1 MSLINRII
9 LVCFFL
15 PISFQSISQTEIRK
29 GDTIRC
35 QYGPPSQKLTLP
47 KVYLGEQIVNIP
59 SSIASGRAEGFT
71 SQFEVKF
78 IGFPVEA
85 QAAVQ
90 EAINIWAKTL
100 KSDVKIRI
108 FANWT
113 VLQSSGTL
121 AFVVP
126 TEVRNFSKNPNP
138 DLWYPMTL
146 AEKIAGVDINS
157 TSEADIVATFNAGRT
172 DWYFGTDGQAGTK
185 FDLVT
190 IALHEIGHGLGFSGT
205 FRESGGSGFF
215 GTTDGNPK
223 IYDSFLYNGSDQS
236 LLSQS
241 LFPNSSSQLA
251 AQLTGNSIVFK
262 SEIAKLLNS
271 GGNFPRIF
279 APNPYNPGS
288 SISHLDENQ
297 YNNTL
302 NSLMT
307 PFVNPGE
314 VRHDVGPLTRGIFY
328 DMGWL
333 NTSLKH
339 IEIGDQES
347 LAGKKFV
354 LQINSDTTISDKSIT
369 LYYSFDNFSSS
380 TSVLLS
386 STSSAEFFEAVI
398 SNPQAESQ
406 LSYYFTAQDILGR
419 VYRYPTKENI
429 YINFFLGVDKKKPSV
444 QHTPVLDITE
454 FDKQIL
460 FSANVIDN
468 IGIKRVFVE
477 YQVNSDPST
486 TLDLFDVGNN
496 NYRSTLTLPKLKQ
509 GDRITYKI
517 VAVDNSSQE
526 NITAFPLNDLLT
538 INVRT
543 FTIKELYVTDFSTD
557 KKDFFGDF
565 SIITPIG
572 FTNGAIHSTHPYP
585 KSTSGTPVDLTYIL
599 LYPIQV
605 KDKDSYV
612 EFDEVVLVEPG
623 IGTDF
628 TKPEF
633 GDYVIVEATKDGGL
647 NWKPLVNGYDSRSN
661 ADWLTYYNSN
671 VLNGDSR
678 AIGTLNYFKNK
689 RTSILDSFMAG
700 DIINIRFRL
709 RSDTQKSGWGWAIDN
724 LRVQDNVVGIE
735 DSVNGD
741 SELQVFPNP
750 VRDKF
755 KVNLQMGNC
764 VNMEI
769 ISLVGKQVVSLN
781 YNISDSIE
789 FDSSDWTNG
798 VYILLATTSDGK
810 IFKKKILKY

>member
-1 MSLINRII
+1 MSLINRVVI
-9 LVCFFL
+9 VCLFL
-15 PISFQSISQTEIRK
+15 SVYSQSISQIEIRT

-35 QYGPPSQKLTLP
+35 QFGPPIEKLALSSVEFGE
-47 KVYLGEQIVNIP
+47 KVVSIP
-59 SSIASGRAEGFT
+59 SNLSKGRTEGYT

-78 IGFPVEA
+78 IGFPIDA

-100 KSDVKIRI
+100 KSNVKIRI

-113 VLQSSGTL
+113 VLQNSGTL

-138 DLWYPMTL
+138 QLWYPMTL
-146 AEKIAGVDINS
+146 AEKLAGVDINS
-157 TSEADIVATFNAGRT
+157 TSEADIVATFNAGRS
-172 DWYFGTDGQAGTK
+172 DWYFGTDGQAGNK

-205 FRESGGSGFF
+205 FRESGGSGFY

-223 IYDSFLYNGSDQS
+223 IYDSFLFNGSDQS
-236 LLSQS
+236 LLNQS

-251 AQLTGNSIVFK
+251 AQLTGNSLVFK

-271 GGNFPRIF
+271 GGNYPRIF
-279 APNPYNPGS
+279 APSPYNPGS

-339 IEIGDQES
+339 NEIGDQES
-347 LAGKKFV
+347 LVGKKFI
-354 LQINSDTTISDKSIT
+354 LQINSDTTISDKAIM

-380 TSVLLS
+380 ASILLTS
-386 STSSAEFFEAVI
+386 TNAPEFYEAII
-398 SNPQAESQ
+398 SNPQPESQ
-406 LSYYFTAQDILGR
+406 LSYYFTAQDVLGR
-419 VYRYPTKENI
+419 VYRFPSQDNTYLS
-429 YINFFLGVDKKKPSV
+429 FFLGVDKKKPQV
-444 QHTPVLDITE
+444 QHTPISDITE

-460 FSANVIDN
+460 FSANVVDN
-468 IGIKRVFVE
+468 IGVKRAYVE
-477 YQVNSDPST
+477 YQVNGGATS
-486 TLDLFDVGNN
+486 TLDLFDLGTN
-496 NYRSTLTLPKLKQ
+496 NYRATLTLPKLKQ
-509 GDRITYKI
+509 GDKITYKI

-526 NITAFPLNDLLT
+526 NITESPLNDLFA

-543 FTIKELYVTDFSTD
+543 FSIKELYVSDFTTD

-565 SIITPIG
+565 SVITPVG
-572 FTNGAIHSTHPYP
+572 FSNGAVHSEHPYP
-585 KSTSGTPVDLTYIL
+585 KSLSSTPIDLTYIL
-599 LYPIQV
+599 LYPIKL

-633 GDYVIVEATKDGGL
+633 GDYTIVEATKDGGL
-647 NWKPLVNGYDSRSN
+647 SWKSLVSGYDSRFN
-661 ADWLTYYNSN
+661 ADWLIYYNSN
-671 VLNGDSR
+671 ISNGDSK
-678 AIGTLNYFKNK
+678 AIGTLNYFRN
-689 RTSILDSFMAG
+689 RRISILDSFAAG
-700 DIINIRFRL
+700 DVINIRFRL
-709 RSDTQKSGWGWAIDN
+709 RSDAQKSGWGWAIDN

-735 DSVNGD
+735 DSNIEVN
-741 SELQVFPNP
+741 ELQAFPNP

-755 KVNLQMGNC
+755 ELNFKMGSC
-764 VNMEI
+764 VNIEI
-769 ISLVGKQVVSLN
+769 VSLVGRQLVSIKCN
-781 YNISDSIE
+781 KSDSIE
-789 FDSSDWTNG
+789 IDSSEWAKG
-798 VYILLATTSDGK
+798 IYIILATTTDGRT
-810 IFKKKILKY
+810 FRKKILRY